1 MCIPL
6 NTISNFD
13 NFKTESTANIRLTKK
28 KNKSFS
34 TIIDYQ
40 NEETTSKIYNIHTI
54 IYKNIL
60 KTVGINDN
68 FFMYEIE

>member
-1 MCIPL
+1 MCIRL
-6 NTISNFD
+6 NTSNFD
-13 NFKTESTANIRLTKK
+13 NFKTESIAILRLTKK
-28 KNKSFS
+28 KSFS

-68 FFMYEIE
+68 FFMYKID